1 VLSTGTMQ
9 AVQTE
14 EELRQQARV
23 AENAASAAQ
32 VEAEEALQRL
42 VQTHRPGSPTVDDA
56 VTELAL
62 RRDEYR
68 DACRASERADAA
80 YHEELLHETLRER
93 RRRRTDHNERIQTAR
108 RPIGA
113 ASLQSEADID
123 DKEGSSGDDS
133 SGDDLLPPASKKQKA
148 TQQAHDA
155 AARDSLSAES
165 ANEDSSDD
173 ERKNDDSSDSS
184 DDERKNDDSSEGER
198 GDSGNTPTNV
208 GLLPGTSSSQP
219 RTLNRLVAR
228 AMENL
233 AARAAAA
240 TPVAR
245 IQEARGD
252 KNDAGEVS
260 DDNNASGVSSEDS
273 AISSEQAE
281 SPPMSEY
288 VPSDSNE
295 SV

>member
-1 VLSTGTMQ
+1 MQ

-23 AENAASAAQ
+23 AESAASAAQ

-62 RRDEYR
+62 RHDEYR
-68 DACRASERADAA
+68 DAA

-93 RRRRTDHNERIQTAR
+93 RRRRTDHDERIQTAR

-252 KNDAGEVS
+252 ENDAADDEGS

-295 SV
+295 SA

>member
-1 VLSTGTMQ
+1 MQ
-9 AVQTE
+9 AVHTE

-23 AENAASAAQ
+23 TESAASAAQ

-42 VQTHRPGSPTVDDA
+42 VQTHRPGSLTVDDA

-62 RRDEYR
+62 RRDVYR
-68 DACRASERADAA
+68 EAYRANERADAA
-80 YHEELLHETLRER
+80 YNEELLHETLRER
-93 RRRRTDHNERIQTAR
+93 RRCRTDHDERIQPAR
-108 RPIGA
+108 CPIGA

-123 DKEGSSGDDS
+123 DEDGS

-148 TQQAHDA
+148 TQQTHDA
-155 AARDSLSAES
+155 ASRDSLSAES

-208 GLLPGTSSSQP
+208 GLLPGTNSSQP

-245 IQEARGD
+245 IQEAVVMKRMRLTM
-252 KNDAGEVS
+252 KAV
-260 DDNNASGVSSEDS
+260 
-273 AISSEQAE
+273 
-281 SPPMSEY
+281 MTTT
-288 VPSDSNE
+288 
-295 SV
+295 